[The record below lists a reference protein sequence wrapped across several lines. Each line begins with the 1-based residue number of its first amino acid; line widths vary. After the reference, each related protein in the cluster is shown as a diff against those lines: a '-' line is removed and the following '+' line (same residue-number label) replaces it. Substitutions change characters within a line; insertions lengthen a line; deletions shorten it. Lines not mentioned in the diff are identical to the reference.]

1 MGQEADGRSRKAD
14 LLRLREN
21 RKQLNEA
28 LKMLFAL
35 LEEYG
40 PLWYTKEHHD
50 QAKAAM
56 RCNSAS
62 FLHLGKC
69 NSVRHG

>member
-56 RCNSAS
+56 RCN
-62 FLHLGKC
+62 K
-69 NSVRHG
+69 